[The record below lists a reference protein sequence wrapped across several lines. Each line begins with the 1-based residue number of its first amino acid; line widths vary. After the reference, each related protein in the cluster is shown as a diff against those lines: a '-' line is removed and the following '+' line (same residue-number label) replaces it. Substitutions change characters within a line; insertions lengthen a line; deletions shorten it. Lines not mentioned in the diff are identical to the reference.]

1 MDNSSDFRVYLFTQI
16 HEILFHSQGGY
27 DYDTVYNM
35 PIWLRKFTFN
45 KLKEYYTPKDN
56 KNESSWTQGDVK
68 EEASK
73 NKQIKVPTYVTK
85 ASKK

>member
-1 MDNSSDFRVYLFTQI
+1 M
-16 HEILFHSQGGY
+16 H
-27 DYDTVYNM
+27 
-35 PIWLRKFTFN
+35 IWLRKFTFN

-73 NKQIKVPTYVTK
+73 NKQLKVPTYVTK

>member
-1 MDNSSDFRVYLFTQI
+1 MAPQVRANIFTQI

>member
-1 MDNSSDFRVYLFTQI
+1 M
-16 HEILFHSQGGY
+16 FHGQGGY
-27 DYDTVYNM
+27 DYDIVYNM

-45 KLKEYYTPKDN
+45 KLKDHYN
-56 KNESSWTQGDVK
+56 KSSTNEDSWTQGNVK

>member
-1 MDNSSDFRVYLFTQI
+1 
-16 HEILFHSQGGY
+16 
-27 DYDTVYNM
+27 M
-35 PIWLRKFTFN
+35 PIWLRKFTFT
-45 KLKEYYTPKDN
+45 KLKDYYNKPS
-56 KNESSWTQGDVK
+56 KNESSWTQGEVK